1 MLFGI
6 LNDYDRVWIVN
17 CVVFVIVALFITC
30 FSIARGKKK
39 GIVLSFFDT
48 KVGVV
53 FLFS

>member
-1 MLFGI
+1 MPFGI
-6 LNDYDRVWIVN
+6 LNDYDGVWIVN

-39 GIVLSFFDT
+39 GIVFSFFDT